1 MHFPKGA
8 AARDS
13 VSALVIMAVSAVG
26 VYSTFEFPQRAA
38 AWPLY
43 MWGLL
48 AALSM
53 VLLINSLRQ
62 SVSEQLAH
70 IDKAERNA
78 RVKRIAINVGLILG
92 FVILVPILGFF
103 TAAGIYLVMHMTYLG
118 IRPFWLV
125 GVVMGGVLIAFYMM
139 FEFFLGV
146 LVPHGLIF

>member
-13 VSALVIMAVSAVG
+13 VSALVIMAVSAGG

-48 AALSM
+48 AAFS
-53 VLLINSLRQ
+53 VLLLFNSLRQ
-62 SVSEQLAH
+62 TVTEQLAQV
-70 IDKAERNA
+70 DKAERNA
-78 RVKRIAINVGLILG
+78 RIKRIAINVGLILG

-103 TAAGIYLVMHMTYLG
+103 TAAGIYLVIHMSYLG
-118 IRPFWLV
+118 IRPYWLV
-125 GVVMGGVLIAFYMM
+125 ALVTGGVLIAFYMM

>member
-13 VSALVIMAVSAVG
+13 VSALVIMAVSTG
-26 VYSTFEFPQRAA
+26 GIYSAFDFPQRAA

-48 AALSM
+48 AAFS
-53 VLLINSLRQ
+53 VLLLVNSLRQ
-62 SVSEQLAH
+62 TVTEQLARV
-70 IDKAERNA
+70 DKADRNA
-78 RVKRIAINVGLILG
+78 LNKRIAINVGLILG
-92 FVILVPILGFF
+92 FVIVVPILGFF
-103 TAAGIYLVMHMTYLG
+103 SAAGIYLMVHMIYLG
-118 IRPFWLV
+118 IRPYWMV
-125 GVVMGGVLIAFYMM
+125 AVVTLGVLIAFYMM